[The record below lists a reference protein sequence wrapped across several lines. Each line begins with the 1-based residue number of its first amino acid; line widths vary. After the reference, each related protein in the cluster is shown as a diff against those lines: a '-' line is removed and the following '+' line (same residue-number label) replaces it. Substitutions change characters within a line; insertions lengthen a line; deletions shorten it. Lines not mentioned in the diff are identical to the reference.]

1 MSIFDLWVKGC
12 EINKTLLYRLE
23 GNKDTALYK
32 TISQHLVKHNFYYDT
47 PVYHV
52 WVKGKRL
59 IATTSYLEAY
69 HKWESATKTG
79 IMEKGVKCNENIC

>member
-23 GNKDTALYK
+23 GNGNTALYK
-32 TISQHLVKHNFYYDT
+32 TISKHLVNHNYFYDS

-52 WVKGKRL
+52 WVNGKRL

-69 HKWESATKTG
+69 HKWESAAKNGHYGKTN
-79 IMEKGVKCNENIC
+79 VLFDN